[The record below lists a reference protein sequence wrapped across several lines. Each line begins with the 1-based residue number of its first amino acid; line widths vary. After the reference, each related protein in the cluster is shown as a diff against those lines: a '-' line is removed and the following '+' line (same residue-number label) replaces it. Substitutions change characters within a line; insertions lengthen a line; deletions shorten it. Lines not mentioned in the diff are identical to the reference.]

1 MGGFCVGPVL
11 VEVKLMFSKQYKNVL
26 LVKQMKA
33 YTERHIRRSELFQLI
48 LLQCLYSRP
57 ESSRLVFQGGT
68 AIRWCHN
75 GGRFSEDLDF
85 VTAMDRAELDQLIRS
100 IEVPVTNESIAHF
113 GSGRLVVTPR
123 GQRDEGVAWRVAFEP
138 QNLRD
143 RIMVKV
149 ECERLLPGVVLA
161 SDPRVLGMQNA
172 VSYLIARGEF
182 RIPRPN
188 SVLVV
193 ETLEEILSDKVRAL
207 LERPYLKGR
216 DLYDVWHLRERLQVR
231 LVRELVERKFSCYE
245 GPFTRRRPPE
255 WFQDADSE
263 LKTAIENDLGRFLSP
278 EVMSV
283 CRNDGYLPF
292 LDAVKGLFRD
302 LRESGVAVPP

>member
-1 MGGFCVGPVL
+1 
-11 VEVKLMFSKQYKNVL
+11 
-26 LVKQMKA
+26 MKA

-48 LLQCLYSRP
+48 LLQHLYSRP
-57 ESSRLVFQGGT
+57 ESARLVFQGGT

-85 VTAMDRAELDQLIRS
+85 VSNLERAALERLIKS
-100 IEVPVTNESIAHF
+100 IEVSVAREAIAHF
-113 GSGRLVVTPR
+113 GPGRLTVVPR
-123 GQRDEGVAWRVAFEP
+123 GQRDEGAVWRVAFEP

-149 ECERLLPGVVLA
+149 ECERLHDGIKLA
-161 SDPRVLGMQNA
+161 TEPLVLGMQVA
-172 VSYLIARGEF
+172 VSYLIANGEF

-188 SVLVV
+188 SVMVV

-231 LVRELVERKFSCYE
+231 IDRNVIERKLSCYVA
-245 GPFTRRRPPE
+245 PFKLRRTPE
-255 WFQDADSE
+255 WFQ
-263 LKTAIENDLGRFLSP
+263 TAGSDLYVALENDLNRFLPP
-278 EVMSV
+278 EFMSV
-283 CRNDGYLPF
+283 CRADGYRQF
-292 LDAVKGLFRD
+292 LDAVKGLFVE
-302 LRESGVAVPP
+302 LCEAGVVIPS